1 MGRFRYHAA
10 TDLIMMDK
18 TQSQRGVVLVIDD
31 AGPVR
36 EAVKD
41 LLAIIDVPVL
51 VAEDGYE
58 GLRIY
63 ENRMNEIA
71 IILLDLNMPG
81 LSGQE
86 TLQQLYELN
95 PAVKVILSSGY
106 SAEAIAEKCD
116 GVVGF
121 LQKPYDGHELIEQI
135 SQHLRLSG
143 LG

>member
-1 MGRFRYHAA
+1 MGHFRYHAP
-10 TDLIMMDK
+10 TDLIMIHK
-18 TQSQRGVVLVIDD
+18 TQPQRRVVLVIDD
-31 AGPVR
+31 AGSVR

-41 LLAIIDVPVL
+41 LLAIIDVIVL

-63 ENRMNEIA
+63 EKRMNEIA
-71 IILLDLNMPG
+71 LILLDLNMPG

-86 TLQQLYELN
+86 TLQQLYQLN

-106 SAEAIAEKCD
+106 SAEAVTENCD

-121 LQKPYDGHELIEQI
+121 LQKPYDGDELIEQI
-135 SQHLRLSG
+135 GHHLPRYP
-143 LG
+143 

>member
-1 MGRFRYHAA
+1 
-10 TDLIMMDK
+10 MMNK
-18 TQSQRGVVLVIDD
+18 IQPQRGAVLVIDD

-41 LLAIIDVPVL
+41 LLAIINITVL
-51 VAEDGYE
+51 VAEDGHE
-58 GLRIY
+58 GLRTY

-86 TLQQLYELN
+86 TLQQLYQLN
-95 PAVKVILSSGY
+95 PTVKVILSSGY
-106 SAEAIAEKCD
+106 SAEAITENYD

-135 SQHLRLSG
+135 SQHLHLSG
-143 LG
+143 KK